1 MVRQLLN
8 AVLNRFVR
16 GRRPAPTLGAAA
28 DLYQPRYSPWLDP
41 LGFGR
46 LYERIRPFTVVDA
59 PRCYVLHTL
68 ARQARHVAGE
78 YWECGVYRGGTALL
92 LADVA
97 AEDQRPLRLFDT
109 FRGMPTPDPEH
120 DWHAAGDF
128 SDTSAT
134 RVRQLVDYERA
145 VLHEGAIPASFRGL
159 ESQVIA
165 LAHIDVDLH
174 RSVLDCCSFVYPRLA
189 AGGFMVFDDYG
200 WPTCVGAR
208 LAVDE
213 FFADKPEVPLVL
225 TTGQALVIRLSSP
238 QSPRP
243 TQGVL

>member
-1 MVRQLLN
+1 MVRQLLK
-8 AVLNRFVR
+8 AVLSPFVR
-16 GRRPAPTLGAAA
+16 GRRPAPTLGAVG

-46 LYERIRPFTVVDA
+46 LYESIRPFTVVDA

-78 YWECGVYRGGTALL
+78 YWECGVYHGGTALL
-92 LADVA
+92 LAKVA

-109 FRGMPTPDPEH
+109 FAGMPAPDPVR

-128 SDTSAT
+128 SDTSAA

-145 VLHEGAIPASFRGL
+145 VLHEGAIPASFQGL

-174 RSVLDCCSFVYPRLA
+174 RSVLDCCSFIYPRVA

-225 TTGQALVIRLSSP
+225 ATGQALVIRLASP
-238 QSPRP
+238 GSTRP